1 MVVADS
7 EKSIPKDITGLNF
20 EDALKELENIVQKI
34 ESGDGGLDDAIR
46 SYERGVALKQ
56 HCEAKLQEAQA
67 RVERVVLGAD
77 GDIDLE
83 PSEID

>member
-7 EKSIPKDITGLNF
+7 EKSISKDITGLNF
-20 EDALKELENIVQKI
+20 EDALKELEDIVQTL

-56 HCEAKLQEAQA
+56 HREAKLQEAQA

>member
-1 MVVADS
+1 MAVADS
-7 EKSIPKDITGLNF
+7 EKLIPKDITGLNF
-20 EDALKELENIVQKI
+20 EDALRELEDIVQTI

-46 SYERGVALKQ
+46 FYERGVTLKQ

-67 RVERVVLGAD
+67 RVEGIVLGAD
-77 GDIDLE
+77 GDIDLK

>member
-1 MVVADS
+1 MAVVDS
-7 EKSIPKDITGLNF
+7 EKSIPKDIAGLNF
-20 EDALKELENIVQKI
+20 EDALKELEDIIQAL

-67 RVERVVLGAD
+67 RVEKVVLSAD

-83 PSEID
+83 PSELD

>member
-1 MVVADS
+1 MATADS
-7 EKSIPKDITGLNF
+7 ENPIPKDIANLSF
-20 EDALKELENIVQKI
+20 EDALKELDDIVQTL
-34 ESGDGGLDDAIR
+34 ESGEGGLDAAIR

-67 RVERVVLGAD
+67 RVEKVVSSPD
-77 GDIDLE
+77 GGINLE

>member
-1 MVVADS
+1 MAIVDS
-7 EKSIPKDITGLNF
+7 ETSIPEDIAGLNF
-20 EDALKELENIVQKI
+20 EDALKELEDIVQTL

-67 RVERVVLGAD
+67 RVEKVVLSAD